1 MPSPTPTP
9 RSRPGASPTATPP
22 RPPSRGDAVRGGAGP
37 AYLAGQYVG
46 PGPCAAA
53 NCHGNLEPSQVYD
66 VLQNEYYIWSQDKE
80 PHRHAADPLFNQQSR
95 LIARNLGLK
104 QSADRSQR
112 CLVCHA
118 VAVPASAQAVP
129 LELADGISCE
139 ACHGPAGGWLARH
152 NETGWTHADSVA
164 AGMVEL
170 RDPRARA
177 RVCLDCHG
185 GKPGQQVD
193 HELLAAGHPE
203 LVFELDNYT
212 ETMPAHWMP
221 FADKRNTEGRR
232 DTHGLTAWAVGQAET
247 FREGLL
253 LLRHRAASDRWPE
266 FADLT
271 CDSCHH
277 DLAGGRWRQV
287 RGYRYRAGLPSWS
300 PARWAVLRH
309 LLGAVAP
316 REREALDGEVERLAE
331 QVSRLNTPASQ
342 LAETA
347 QRIAAGLDRALPRL
361 AAQDWSDATART
373 LLATIARD
381 RASLEAVD
389 RESAEQM
396 ALAVQSL
403 AAHLAARE
411 PRVARG
417 PLPKLAK
424 SLVASLND
432 PYRWDRERFGELLG
446 EVEAAVR

>member
-1 MPSPTPTP
+1 
-9 RSRPGASPTATPP
+9 
-22 RPPSRGDAVRGGAGP
+22 
-37 AYLAGQYVG
+37 
-46 PGPCAAA
+46 
-53 NCHGNLEPSQVYD
+53 
-66 VLQNEYYIWSQDKE
+66 
-80 PHRHAADPLFNQQSR
+80 
-95 LIARNLGLK
+95 
-104 QSADRSQR
+104 
-112 CLVCHA
+112 
-118 VAVPASAQAVP
+118 
-129 LELADGISCE
+129 
-139 ACHGPAGGWLARH
+139 
-152 NETGWTHADSVA
+152 
-164 AGMVEL
+164 
-170 RDPRARA
+170 
-177 RVCLDCHG
+177 
-185 GKPGQQVD
+185 
-193 HELLAAGHPE
+193 
-203 LVFELDNYT
+203 
-212 ETMPAHWMP
+212 MPAHWMP

-266 FADLT
+266 FAELT

-316 REREALDGEVERLAE
+316 REREALDGDVEKLAE

-342 LAETA
+342 LAETV

-361 AAQDWSDATART
+361 AAQEWSDATARA

-417 PLPKLAK
+417 PLAQT
-424 SLVASLND
+424 
-432 PYRWDRERFGELLG
+432 G
-446 EVEAAVR
+446 EVARRVAQRPLPLGPRALRRAARRSRGSGEVGGVSQNSGP